1 MAAHIV
7 KSYIIPMMS
16 KIPRF
21 KENLNG
27 EPNKDDNRGGGNTVM
42 TELVWLSKM
51 RE

>member
-1 MAAHIV
+1 
-7 KSYIIPMMS
+7 MMS

-21 KENLNG
+21 KDVTG
-27 EPNKDDNRGGGNTVM
+27 ESIEPKSGSGNTVM